1 MDELQLLLREKY
13 RAILQQADD
22 MAQIKQATAVLREL
36 QELEQGPEESE
47 EAPQSG
53 VVLLGGT

>member
-1 MDELQLLLREKY
+1 
-13 RAILQQADD
+13 